1 MSRML
6 SALWK
11 RRWCLAHKRIYS
23 SNVRYNGIAIH
34 FMPIW
39 RYSKQWDWC
48 KNGNSVWNEGR
59 KQQQQKNE
67 KFQCAKKQH
76 THRAHQHGGSPKLMQ
91 RALSVLSLDSSVHSN
106 CRKYIYNKRYSWR
119 GNRTDANEMV
129 LYHRPFIDLSQ
140 SIHRIHTAASHPT
153 VCCWYYALMAQMFF
167 KMLQIWRF
175 FLACSSINLYGI
187 VNYTIWWVKRNNVE
201 IPFEPF
207 TPPHI
212 QCTIKKIPY
221 AYV

>member
-1 MSRML
+1 MHTPTVSLSTSCRFEGIRNSETGVKMGIRFDMRGENSSSR
-6 SALWK
+6 K
-11 RRWCLAHKRIYS
+11 TKNFNVQK
-23 SNVRYNGIAIH
+23 SN
-34 FMPIW
+34 
-39 RYSKQWDWC
+39 
-48 KNGNSVWNEGR
+48 
-59 KQQQQKNE
+59 
-67 KFQCAKKQH
+67 
-76 THRAHQHGGSPKLMQ
+76 THRAHQHGGSPKLIQ
-91 RALSVLSLDSSVHSN
+91 RALSVLSLDSFVLSN

-175 FLACSSINLYGI
+175 FLACSNINLYGI
-187 VNYTIWWVKRNNVE
+187 VNYTIWWVKRNNGE

-212 QCTIKKIPY
+212 QCTIKMIPY